1 MTLTTKYRLVHG
13 NEDCPSRL
21 TLSGR
26 VDWNRAWTRTE
37 QDVAEHPDLILELNK
52 DKLAAVLFDDL
63 LQALLGVTRPE
74 LESTLYDIKGC
85 LRRGVTHEGEA
96 REAQRVCRK
105 IDEILAGRV
114 KFLSRVLTE
123 SPLTT
128 EEAARL

>member
-1 MTLTTKYRLVHG
+1 MPLTTKYRLVHG

-21 TLSGR
+21 SLTGR
-26 VDWNRAWTRTE
+26 VDWNRSWTRLQGDLE
-37 QDVAEHPDLILELNK
+37 QHPDLVLESNK
-52 DKLAAVLFDDL
+52 DKLAAALYDDL
-63 LQALLGVTRPE
+63 VLEVLGVSRPE
-74 LESTLYDIKGC
+74 LESLLYDVKGC

-114 KFLSRVLTE
+114 KFLSRVLIE